1 MGNFPYDAVVFDLDG
16 TLFDAEEGIVSSVR
30 KAMEEMGLVIP
41 QGAELRQVVGPPLR
55 YSFHDL
61 LNVPAERLDEAAE
74 RYARIFRSEGMY
86 RYSVYPGIRTL
97 LRVLKE
103 NGLYVALASSKPQEL
118 CEHILQV
125 YCLRHYFDR
134 VIGETDNHAKLGKP
148 EMIRRALPEHYRRA
162 AMVGDRLYDM
172 EGAKAAGVDGIGA
185 VYGCGSEE
193 ELRKAGADRLVS
205 DADALRELL
214 CPGVPVP
221 RGFFLS
227 MEGPD
232 GCGKTTQANLL
243 EKSLRQM
250 GFELVRTREPG
261 GCPISEKIRQIILD
275 TENAEMCANCEA
287 LLYAASRAQHV
298 HQVIRPAVEA
308 GKVVLSDRFVDSSVA
323 YQGGGREMGVEMIRQ
338 INEPAVDG
346 MLPDATV
353 YLAIDHDTAMK
364 RRLSASRPDRLEL
377 ESSAF
382 HGRVQAAYE
391 ELIERDGRRFIVVS
405 GDQPAEEIARQ
416 VLRQVLRRL
425 EPGCEQE
432 GESTWKES

>member
-1 MGNFPYDAVVFDLDG
+1 MGHFPYDAVVFDLDG
-16 TLFDAEEGIVSSVR
+16 TLFDAEEGIVSSVV
-30 KAMEEMGLVIP
+30 KAMKEMGLEIP
-41 QGAELRQVVGPPLR
+41 QGAQLRQVVGPPLR

-61 LNVPAERLDEAAE
+61 LNVPSERLDEAAD
-74 RYARIFRSEGMY
+74 RYAHIFRSEGMY
-86 RYSVYPGIRTL
+86 RYSVYPGIRTM

-103 NGLYVALASSKPQEL
+103 NGIYVALASSKPRDL
-118 CEHILQV
+118 CEHILRH
-125 YCLRHYFDR
+125 YGLRHFFDR
-134 VIGETDNHAKLGKP
+134 VIGETDSHAKLGKP
-148 EMIRRALPEHYRRA
+148 EMIRRALPERYWRA

-172 EGAKAAGVDGIGA
+172 EGAKAAGVDGVGA
-185 VYGCGSEE
+185 VYGCGSVE
-193 ELRKAGADRLVS
+193 ELQNAGATLLVS
-205 DADALRELL
+205 DADELRELL
-214 CPGVPVP
+214 CPGAAVP

-243 EKSLRQM
+243 EQSLRQL
-250 GFELVRTREPG
+250 GFDLVRTREPG

-275 TENAEMCANCEA
+275 TENAEMCGACEA

-323 YQGGGREMGVEMIRQ
+323 YQGGGRAMGVDMIRQ

-391 ELIERDGRRFIVVS
+391 ELINRDRQRFIVVS
-405 GDQPAEEIARQ
+405 GDQPVEEIARQ
-416 VLRQVLRRL
+416 VLRQVLKRL
-425 EPGCEQE
+425 EPDCEQE
-432 GESTWKES
+432 A

>member
-1 MGNFPYDAVVFDLDG
+1 MGHFPYDAVVFDLDG
-16 TLFDAEEGIVSSVR
+16 TLFDAEEGIVSSVV
-30 KAMEEMGLVIP
+30 KAMKEMGLEIP
-41 QGAELRQVVGPPLR
+41 QGAQLRQVVGPPLR

-61 LNVPAERLDEAAE
+61 LNVPSERLDEAAD
-74 RYARIFRSEGMY
+74 RYAHIFRSEGMY
-86 RYSVYPGIRTL
+86 RYSVYPGIRTM

-103 NGLYVALASSKPQEL
+103 NGIYVALASSKPRDL
-118 CEHILQV
+118 CEHILRH
-125 YCLRHYFDR
+125 YGLRHFFDR
-134 VIGETDNHAKLGKP
+134 VIGETDSHAKLGKP
-148 EMIRRALPEHYRRA
+148 EMIRRALPEHYERA

-172 EGAKAAGVDGIGA
+172 EGAKAAGVDGVGA
-185 VYGCGSEE
+185 VYGCGSVE
-193 ELRKAGADRLVS
+193 ELQNAGATLLVS
-205 DADALRELL
+205 DADELRELL
-214 CPGVPVP
+214 CPGAAVP

-232 GCGKTTQANLL
+232 GCVKTTQANLL

-323 YQGGGREMGVEMIRQ
+323 YQGGGRAMGVDMIRQ

-353 YLAIDHDTAMK
+353 YLAIDHTTAMN
-364 RRLSASRPDRLEL
+364 RRLNASRPDRLEM
-377 ESSAF
+377 ESGAF

-391 ELIERDGRRFIVVS
+391 ELIDRDRQRFIVVS
-405 GDQPAEEIARQ
+405 GDQPVEEIARQ
-416 VLRQVLRRL
+416 VLRQVLKRL
-425 EPGCEQE
+425 EPDCEQE
-432 GESTWKES
+432 A

>member
-1 MGNFPYDAVVFDLDG
+1 MGHFPYDAVVFDLDG
-16 TLFDAEEGIVSSVR
+16 TLFDAEEGIVSSVV
-30 KAMEEMGLVIP
+30 KAMKEMGLEIP
-41 QGAELRQVVGPPLR
+41 QGAQLRQVVGPPLR

-61 LNVPAERLDEAAE
+61 LDVPSERLDEAAD
-74 RYARIFRSEGMY
+74 RYAHIFRSEGMY
-86 RYSVYPGIRTL
+86 RYSVYPGIRTM

-103 NGLYVALASSKPQEL
+103 NGIYVALASSKPRDL
-118 CEHILQV
+118 CEHILRH
-125 YCLRHYFDR
+125 YGLRHFFDR
-134 VIGETDNHAKLGKP
+134 VIGETDSHAKLGKP
-148 EMIRRALPEHYRRA
+148 EMIRRALPEHYERA

-172 EGAKAAGVDGIGA
+172 EGAKAAGVDGVGA
-185 VYGCGSEE
+185 VYGCGSVE
-193 ELRKAGADRLVS
+193 ELQNAGATLLVS
-205 DADALRELL
+205 DADELRELL
-214 CPGVPVP
+214 CPGAAVP

-243 EKSLRQM
+243 EQSLRQL
-250 GFELVRTREPG
+250 GFDLVRTREPG

-275 TENAEMCANCEA
+275 TENAEMCGTCEA

-323 YQGGGREMGVEMIRQ
+323 YQGGGRAMGVDMIRQ

-353 YLAIDHDTAMK
+353 YLAIDHTTAMN
-364 RRLSASRPDRLEL
+364 RRLSASRPDRLEM

-391 ELIERDGRRFIVVS
+391 ELINRDRQRFIVVS
-405 GDQPAEEIARQ
+405 GDQPVEEIARQ
-416 VLRQVLRRL
+416 VLRQVLKRL
-425 EPGCEQE
+425 EPDCEQE
-432 GESTWKES
+432 A

>member
-1 MGNFPYDAVVFDLDG
+1 MGHFPYDAVVFDLDG
-16 TLFDAEEGIVSSVR
+16 TLFDAEEGIVSSVV
-30 KAMEEMGLVIP
+30 KAMKEMGLEIP
-41 QGAELRQVVGPPLR
+41 QGAQLRQVVGPPLR

-61 LNVPAERLDEAAE
+61 LNVPSERLDEAAD
-74 RYARIFRSEGMY
+74 RYAHIFRSEGMY
-86 RYSVYPGIRTL
+86 RYSVYPGIRTM

-103 NGLYVALASSKPQEL
+103 NGIYVALASSKPRDL
-118 CEHILQV
+118 CEHILRH
-125 YCLRHYFDR
+125 YGLRHFFDR
-134 VIGETDNHAKLGKP
+134 VIGETDSHAKLGKP
-148 EMIRRALPEHYRRA
+148 EMIRRALPEHYERA

-172 EGAKAAGVDGIGA
+172 EGAKAAGVDGVGA
-185 VYGCGSEE
+185 VYGCGSVE
-193 ELRKAGADRLVS
+193 ELQNAGATLLVS
-205 DADALRELL
+205 DADELRELL
-214 CPGVPVP
+214 CPGAAVP

-243 EKSLRQM
+243 EQSLRQL
-250 GFELVRTREPG
+250 GFDLVRTREPG

-275 TENAEMCANCEA
+275 TENTEMCGTCEA

-323 YQGGGREMGVEMIRQ
+323 YQGGGRAMGVDMIRQ

-353 YLAIDHDTAMK
+353 YLAIDHTTAMN
-364 RRLSASRPDRLEL
+364 RRLSASRPDRLEM
-377 ESSAF
+377 ESGAF

-391 ELIERDGRRFIVVS
+391 ELINRDRQRFIVVS
-405 GDQPAEEIARQ
+405 GDQPVEEIARQ
-416 VLRQVLRRL
+416 VLRQVLKRL
-425 EPGCEQE
+425 EPDCEQE
-432 GESTWKES
+432 A

>member
-16 TLFDAEEGIVSSVR
+16 TLFDAEKGIVSSVR

-214 CPGVPVP
+214 CPGVPAP

-391 ELIERDGRRFIVVS
+391 ELIERDRRRFIVVS

>member
-1 MGNFPYDAVVFDLDG
+1 MGHFPYDAVVFDLDG

-30 KAMEEMGLVIP
+30 KAMEEMGLEIP
-41 QGAELRQVVGPPLR
+41 QGAQLRQVVGPPLR

-61 LNVPAERLDEAAE
+61 LNVPSERLDEAAD
-74 RYARIFRSEGMY
+74 RYAHIFRSEGMY
-86 RYSVYPGIRTL
+86 RYSVYPGIRTM

-103 NGLYVALASSKPQEL
+103 NGIYVALASSKPRDL
-118 CEHILQV
+118 CEHILRH
-125 YCLRHYFDR
+125 YGLRHFFDR
-134 VIGETDNHAKLGKP
+134 VIGETDSHAKLGKP
-148 EMIRRALPEHYRRA
+148 EMIRRALPEHYERA

-172 EGAKAAGVDGIGA
+172 EGAKAAGVDGVGA
-185 VYGCGSEE
+185 VYGCGSVE
-193 ELRKAGADRLVS
+193 ELQNAGATLLVS
-205 DADALRELL
+205 DADELRELL
-214 CPGVPVP
+214 CPGAAVP

-243 EKSLRQM
+243 EQSLRQL
-250 GFELVRTREPG
+250 GFDLVRTREPG

-275 TENAEMCANCEA
+275 TENAEMCGTCEA

-323 YQGGGREMGVEMIRQ
+323 YQGGGRAMGVDMIRQ

-353 YLAIDHDTAMK
+353 YLAIDHTTAMN
-364 RRLSASRPDRLEL
+364 RRLSASRPDRLEM
-377 ESSAF
+377 ESGAF

-391 ELIERDGRRFIVVS
+391 ELINRDRQRFIVVS
-405 GDQPAEEIARQ
+405 GDQPVEEIARQ
-416 VLRQVLRRL
+416 VLRQVLKRL

-432 GESTWKES
+432 A

>member
-1 MGNFPYDAVVFDLDG
+1 MGHFPYDAVVFDLDG
-16 TLFDAEEGIVSSVR
+16 TLFDAEEGIVSSVV
-30 KAMEEMGLVIP
+30 KAMKEMGLEIP
-41 QGAELRQVVGPPLR
+41 QGAQLRQVVGPPLR

-61 LNVPAERLDEAAE
+61 LNVPSERLDEAAD
-74 RYARIFRSEGMY
+74 RYAHIFRSEGMY
-86 RYSVYPGIRTL
+86 RYSVYPGIRTM

-103 NGLYVALASSKPQEL
+103 NGIYVALASSKPRDL
-118 CEHILQV
+118 CEHILRH
-125 YCLRHYFDR
+125 YGLRHFFDR
-134 VIGETDNHAKLGKP
+134 VIGETDSHAKLGKP
-148 EMIRRALPEHYRRA
+148 EMIRRALPEHYWRA

-172 EGAKAAGVDGIGA
+172 EGAKASGVDGVGA
-185 VYGCGSEE
+185 VYGCGSVE
-193 ELRKAGADRLVS
+193 ELQNAGATLLVS
-205 DADALRELL
+205 DADELRELL
-214 CPGVPVP
+214 CPGAAVP

-243 EKSLRQM
+243 EQSLRQL
-250 GFELVRTREPG
+250 GFDLVRTREPG

-275 TENAEMCANCEA
+275 TENAEMCGTCEA

-323 YQGGGREMGVEMIRQ
+323 YQGGGRAMGVDMIRQ

-353 YLAIDHDTAMK
+353 YLAIDHTTAMN
-364 RRLSASRPDRLEL
+364 RRLSASRPDRLEM
-377 ESSAF
+377 ESGAF

-391 ELIERDGRRFIVVS
+391 ELINRDRQRFIVVS
-405 GDQPAEEIARQ
+405 GDQPVEEIARQ
-416 VLRQVLRRL
+416 VLRQVLKRL
-425 EPGCEQE
+425 EPDCEQE
-432 GESTWKES
+432 A

>member
-30 KAMEEMGLVIP
+30 KAMEEMGLAIP

-214 CPGVPVP
+214 CPGVPAP

>member
-1 MGNFPYDAVVFDLDG
+1 MGHFPYDAVVFDLDG
-16 TLFDAEEGIVSSVR
+16 TLFDAEEGIVSSVV
-30 KAMEEMGLVIP
+30 KAMKEMGLEIP
-41 QGAELRQVVGPPLR
+41 QGAQLRQVVGPPLR

-61 LNVPAERLDEAAE
+61 LNVPSERLDEAAD
-74 RYARIFRSEGMY
+74 RYAHIFRSEGMY
-86 RYSVYPGIRTL
+86 RYSVYPGIRTM

-103 NGLYVALASSKPQEL
+103 NGIYVALASSKPRDL
-118 CEHILQV
+118 CEHILRH
-125 YCLRHYFDR
+125 YGLRHFFDR
-134 VIGETDNHAKLGKP
+134 VIGETDSHAKLGKP
-148 EMIRRALPEHYRRA
+148 EMIRRALPEHYWRA

-185 VYGCGSEE
+185 VYGCGSVE
-193 ELRKAGADRLVS
+193 ELQNAGATLLVS
-205 DADALRELL
+205 DADELRELL
-214 CPGVPVP
+214 CPGAAVP

-275 TENAEMCANCEA
+275 TENAEMCGTCEA

-323 YQGGGREMGVEMIRQ
+323 YQGGGRAMGVDMIRQ

-353 YLAIDHDTAMK
+353 YLAIDHTTAMN
-364 RRLSASRPDRLEL
+364 RRLSASRPDRLEM
-377 ESSAF
+377 ESSVF

-391 ELIERDGRRFIVVS
+391 ELINRDRQRFIVVS
-405 GDQPAEEIARQ
+405 GDQPVEEIARQ
-416 VLRQVLRRL
+416 VLRQVLKRL
-425 EPGCEQE
+425 EPDCEQE
-432 GESTWKES
+432 A

>member
-30 KAMEEMGLVIP
+30 KAMEEMGLAIP

-74 RYARIFRSEGMY
+74 RYARVFRSEGMY

-214 CPGVPVP
+214 CPGVPAP

-353 YLAIDHDTAMK
+353 YLEIDHDTAMK

-425 EPGCEQE
+425 EPGCEQ
-432 GESTWKES
+432 

>member
-1 MGNFPYDAVVFDLDG
+1 MGHFPYDAVVFDLDG
-16 TLFDAEEGIVSSVR
+16 TLFDAEEGIVSSVV
-30 KAMEEMGLVIP
+30 KAMKEMGLEIP
-41 QGAELRQVVGPPLR
+41 QGAQLRQVVGPPLR

-61 LNVPAERLDEAAE
+61 LNVPSERLDEAAD
-74 RYARIFRSEGMY
+74 RYAHIFRSEGMY
-86 RYSVYPGIRTL
+86 RYSVYPGIRTM

-103 NGLYVALASSKPQEL
+103 NGIYVALASSKPRDL
-118 CEHILQV
+118 CEHILRH
-125 YCLRHYFDR
+125 YGLRHYFDR
-134 VIGETDNHAKLGKP
+134 VIGETDSHAKLGKP
-148 EMIRRALPEHYRRA
+148 EMIRRALPERYWRA

-172 EGAKAAGVDGIGA
+172 EGAKAAGVDGVGA
-185 VYGCGSEE
+185 VYGCGSVE
-193 ELRKAGADRLVS
+193 ELQNAGATLLVS
-205 DADALRELL
+205 DADELRELL
-214 CPGVPVP
+214 CPGAAVP

-243 EKSLRQM
+243 EQSLRQL
-250 GFELVRTREPG
+250 GFDLVRTREPG

-275 TENAEMCANCEA
+275 TENAEMCGTCEA

-323 YQGGGREMGVEMIRQ
+323 YQGGGRAMGVDMIRQ

-353 YLAIDHDTAMK
+353 YLAIDHTTAMN
-364 RRLSASRPDRLEL
+364 RRLSASRPDRLEM
-377 ESSAF
+377 ESGAF

-391 ELIERDGRRFIVVS
+391 ELINRDRQRFIVVS
-405 GDQPAEEIARQ
+405 GDQPVEEIARQ
-416 VLRQVLRRL
+416 VLQQVLKRL
-425 EPGCEQE
+425 EPDCEQE
-432 GESTWKES
+432 A

>member
-1 MGNFPYDAVVFDLDG
+1 MGHFPYDAVVFDLDG
-16 TLFDAEEGIVSSVR
+16 TLFDAEEGIVSSVV
-30 KAMEEMGLVIP
+30 KAMKEMGLEIP
-41 QGAELRQVVGPPLR
+41 QRAQLRQVVGPPLR

-61 LNVPAERLDEAAE
+61 LNVPSERLDEAAD
-74 RYARIFRSEGMY
+74 RYAHIFRSEGMY
-86 RYSVYPGIRTL
+86 RYSVYPGIRTM

-103 NGLYVALASSKPQEL
+103 NGIYVALASSKPRDL
-118 CEHILQV
+118 CEHILRH
-125 YCLRHYFDR
+125 YGLRHFFDR
-134 VIGETDNHAKLGKP
+134 VIGETDSHAKLGKP
-148 EMIRRALPEHYRRA
+148 EMIRRALPEHYERA

-172 EGAKAAGVDGIGA
+172 EGAKAAGVDGVGA
-185 VYGCGSEE
+185 VYGCGNVE
-193 ELRKAGADRLVS
+193 ELQNAGATLLVS
-205 DADALRELL
+205 DADELRELL
-214 CPGVPVP
+214 CPGAAVP

-243 EKSLRQM
+243 EQSLRQL
-250 GFELVRTREPG
+250 GFDLVRTREPG

-275 TENAEMCANCEA
+275 TENAEMCGTCEA

-323 YQGGGREMGVEMIRQ
+323 YQGGGRAMGVDMIRQ

-353 YLAIDHDTAMK
+353 YLAIDHTTAMN
-364 RRLSASRPDRLEL
+364 RRLSASRPDRLEM
-377 ESSAF
+377 ESSVF

-391 ELIERDGRRFIVVS
+391 ELINRDRQRFIVVS
-405 GDQPAEEIARQ
+405 GDQPVEEIARQ
-416 VLRQVLRRL
+416 VLRQVLKRL
-425 EPGCEQE
+425 EPDCEQE
-432 GESTWKES
+432 A

>member
-1 MGNFPYDAVVFDLDG
+1 MGHFPYDAVVFDLDG
-16 TLFDAEEGIVSSVR
+16 TLFDAEEGIVSSVV
-30 KAMEEMGLVIP
+30 KAMKEMGLEIP
-41 QGAELRQVVGPPLR
+41 QGAQLRQVVGPPLR

-61 LNVPAERLDEAAE
+61 LNVPSERLDEAAD
-74 RYARIFRSEGMY
+74 RYAHIFRSEGMY
-86 RYSVYPGIRTL
+86 RYSVYPGIRTM

-103 NGLYVALASSKPQEL
+103 NGIYVALASSKPRDL
-118 CEHILQV
+118 CEHILRH
-125 YCLRHYFDR
+125 YGLRHFFDR
-134 VIGETDNHAKLGKP
+134 VIGETDSHAKLGKP
-148 EMIRRALPEHYRRA
+148 EMIRRALPEHYERA

-172 EGAKAAGVDGIGA
+172 EGAKAAGVDGVGA
-185 VYGCGSEE
+185 VYGCGSVE
-193 ELRKAGADRLVS
+193 ELQNAGATLLVS
-205 DADALRELL
+205 DADELRELL
-214 CPGVPVP
+214 CPGAAVP

-243 EKSLRQM
+243 EQSLRQL
-250 GFELVRTREPG
+250 GFDLVRTREPG

-275 TENAEMCANCEA
+275 TENAEMCGACEA

-323 YQGGGREMGVEMIRQ
+323 YQGGGRAMGVDMIRQ

-353 YLAIDHDTAMK
+353 YLAIDHTTAMN
-364 RRLSASRPDRLEL
+364 RRLSASRPDRLEM
-377 ESSAF
+377 ESGAF

-391 ELIERDGRRFIVVS
+391 ELINRDRQRFIVVS
-405 GDQPAEEIARQ
+405 GDQPVEEIARQ
-416 VLRQVLRRL
+416 VLRQVLKRL
-425 EPGCEQE
+425 EPDCEQE
-432 GESTWKES
+432 A

>member
-1 MGNFPYDAVVFDLDG
+1 MGHFPYDAVVFDLDG
-16 TLFDAEEGIVSSVR
+16 TLFDAEEGIVSSVV
-30 KAMEEMGLVIP
+30 KAMKEMGLEIP
-41 QGAELRQVVGPPLR
+41 QGAQLRQVVGPPLR

-61 LNVPAERLDEAAE
+61 LNVPSERLDEAAD
-74 RYARIFRSEGMY
+74 RYAHIFRSEGMY
-86 RYSVYPGIRTL
+86 RYSVYPGIRTM

-103 NGLYVALASSKPQEL
+103 NGIYVALASSKPRDL
-118 CEHILQV
+118 CEHILRH
-125 YCLRHYFDR
+125 YGLRHFFDR
-134 VIGETDNHAKLGKP
+134 VIGETDSHAKLGKP
-148 EMIRRALPEHYRRA
+148 EMIRRALPEHYWRA

-172 EGAKAAGVDGIGA
+172 EGATAAGVDGVGA
-185 VYGCGSEE
+185 VYGCGSVE
-193 ELRKAGADRLVS
+193 ELQNAGATLLVS
-205 DADALRELL
+205 DADELRELL
-214 CPGVPVP
+214 CPGAAVP

-243 EKSLRQM
+243 EQSLRQL
-250 GFELVRTREPG
+250 GFDLVRTREPG

-275 TENAEMCANCEA
+275 TENAEMCGTCEA

-323 YQGGGREMGVEMIRQ
+323 YQGGGRAMGVDMIRQ

-353 YLAIDHDTAMK
+353 YLAIDHTTAMN
-364 RRLSASRPDRLEL
+364 RRLSASRPDRLEM
-377 ESSAF
+377 ESGAF

-391 ELIERDGRRFIVVS
+391 ELINRDRQRFIVVS
-405 GDQPAEEIARQ
+405 GDQTVEEIARQ
-416 VLRQVLRRL
+416 VLRQVLKRL
-425 EPGCEQE
+425 EPDCEQE
-432 GESTWKES
+432 A

>member
-1 MGNFPYDAVVFDLDG
+1 MGHFPYDAVVFDLDG

-30 KAMEEMGLVIP
+30 KAMEEMGLAIP

-86 RYSVYPGIRTL
+86 RYSVYPGIRTM

-103 NGLYVALASSKPQEL
+103 NGIYVALASSKPRDL
-118 CEHILQV
+118 CEHILRH
-125 YCLRHYFDR
+125 YGLRHFFDR
-134 VIGETDNHAKLGKP
+134 VIGETDSHAKLGKP
-148 EMIRRALPEHYRRA
+148 EMIRRALPEHYWRA

-172 EGAKAAGVDGIGA
+172 EGAKAAGVDGVGA
-185 VYGCGSEE
+185 VYGCGSVE
-193 ELRKAGADRLVS
+193 ELQNAGATLLVS
-205 DADALRELL
+205 DADELRELL
-214 CPGVPVP
+214 CPGAAVP

-243 EKSLRQM
+243 EQSLRQL
-250 GFELVRTREPG
+250 GFDLVRTREPG

-275 TENAEMCANCEA
+275 TENAEMCGTCEA

-323 YQGGGREMGVEMIRQ
+323 YQGGGRAMGVDMIRQ

-364 RRLSASRPDRLEL
+364 RRLSASRPDRLEM
-377 ESSAF
+377 ESGAF

-391 ELIERDGRRFIVVS
+391 ELINRDRQRFIVVS
-405 GDQPAEEIARQ
+405 GDQPVEEIARQ
-416 VLRQVLRRL
+416 VLRQVLKRL
-425 EPGCEQE
+425 EPDCEQE
-432 GESTWKES
+432 A

>member
-30 KAMEEMGLVIP
+30 KAMEEMGLAIP

-103 NGLYVALASSKPQEL
+103 NGIYVALASSKPWDL

-125 YCLRHYFDR
+125 YGLRHYFDR
-134 VIGETDNHAKLGKP
+134 VIGETDSHAKLGKP
-148 EMIRRALPEHYRRA
+148 EMIRRALPEHYGRA

-172 EGAKAAGVDGIGA
+172 EGARGAGVDGIGV
-185 VYGCGSEE
+185 VYGCGSVE
-193 ELRKAGADRLVS
+193 ELQNAGAALLVN
-205 DADALRELL
+205 DADELRELL
-214 CPGVPVP
+214 CPGISVP

-243 EKSLRQM
+243 EKSLRQL
-250 GFELVRTREPG
+250 GFDLVRTREPG

-275 TENAEMCANCEA
+275 TENAEMCGTCEA

-323 YQGGGREMGVEMIRQ
+323 YQGGGRSMGVEMIRQ

-353 YLAIDHDTAMK
+353 YLAIDHTTAMN
-364 RRLSASRPDRLEL
+364 RRLNASRPDRLEL
-377 ESSAF
+377 ESGAF
-382 HGRVQAAYE
+382 HGRVQTAYE
-391 ELIERDGRRFIVVS
+391 KLIDQDRQRFIVVS
-405 GDQPAEEIARQ
+405 GDQPVEKIARQ
-416 VLRQVLRRL
+416 VLRQVLKRL
-425 EPGCEQE
+425 EPGFEQE
-432 GESTWKES
+432 A

>member
-1 MGNFPYDAVVFDLDG
+1 MGHFPYDAVVFDLDG
-16 TLFDAEEGIVSSVR
+16 TLFDAEEGIISSVV
-30 KAMEEMGLVIP
+30 KAMKEMGLEIP
-41 QGAELRQVVGPPLR
+41 QGAQLRQVVGPPLR

-61 LNVPAERLDEAAE
+61 LNVPSERLDEAAD
-74 RYARIFRSEGMY
+74 RYAHIFRSEGMY
-86 RYSVYPGIRTL
+86 RYSVYPGIRTM

-103 NGLYVALASSKPQEL
+103 NGIYVALASSKPRDL
-118 CEHILQV
+118 CEHILRH
-125 YCLRHYFDR
+125 YGLRHFFDR
-134 VIGETDNHAKLGKP
+134 VIGETDSHAKLGKP
-148 EMIRRALPEHYRRA
+148 EMIRRALPEHYERA

-172 EGAKAAGVDGIGA
+172 EGAKAAGVDGVGA
-185 VYGCGSEE
+185 VYGCGSVE
-193 ELRKAGADRLVS
+193 ELQNAGATLLVS
-205 DADALRELL
+205 DADELRELL
-214 CPGVPVP
+214 CPGAAVP

-243 EKSLRQM
+243 EQSLRQL
-250 GFELVRTREPG
+250 GFDLVRTREPG

-275 TENAEMCANCEA
+275 TENAEMCGTCEA

-323 YQGGGREMGVEMIRQ
+323 YQGGGRAMGVDMIRQ

-353 YLAIDHDTAMK
+353 YLAIDHTTAMN
-364 RRLSASRPDRLEL
+364 RRLSASRPDRLEM
-377 ESSAF
+377 ESGAF

-391 ELIERDGRRFIVVS
+391 ELINRDRQRFIVVS
-405 GDQPAEEIARQ
+405 GDQPVEEIARQ
-416 VLRQVLRRL
+416 VLRQVLKRL
-425 EPGCEQE
+425 EPDCEQE
-432 GESTWKES
+432 A

>member
-1 MGNFPYDAVVFDLDG
+1 MGHFPYDAVVFDLDG
-16 TLFDAEEGIVSSVR
+16 TLFDAEEGIVSSVV
-30 KAMEEMGLVIP
+30 KAMKEMGLEIP
-41 QGAELRQVVGPPLR
+41 QGAQLRQVVGPPLR

-61 LNVPAERLDEAAE
+61 LNVSSERLDEAAD
-74 RYARIFRSEGMY
+74 RYAHIFRSEGMY

-214 CPGVPVP
+214 CPGVPAP

-432 GESTWKES
+432 GD

>member
-1 MGNFPYDAVVFDLDG
+1 MGHFPYDAVVFDLDG
-16 TLFDAEEGIVSSVR
+16 TLFDAEEGIVSSVV
-30 KAMEEMGLVIP
+30 KAMKEMGLEIP
-41 QGAELRQVVGPPLR
+41 QGAQLRQVVGPPLR

-61 LNVPAERLDEAAE
+61 LNVPSERLDEAAD
-74 RYARIFRSEGMY
+74 RYAHIFRSEGMY
-86 RYSVYPGIRTL
+86 RYSVYPGIRTM

-103 NGLYVALASSKPQEL
+103 NGLYVALASSKPRDL
-118 CEHILQV
+118 CEHILRH
-125 YCLRHYFDR
+125 YGLRHFFDR
-134 VIGETDNHAKLGKP
+134 VIGETDSHAKLGKP
-148 EMIRRALPEHYRRA
+148 EMIRRALPEHYERA

-172 EGAKAAGVDGIGA
+172 EGAKAAGVDGVGA
-185 VYGCGSEE
+185 VYGCGSVE
-193 ELRKAGADRLVS
+193 ELQNAGATLLVS
-205 DADALRELL
+205 DADELRELL
-214 CPGVPVP
+214 CPGAAVP

-243 EKSLRQM
+243 EQSLRQL
-250 GFELVRTREPG
+250 GFDLVRTREPG

-275 TENAEMCANCEA
+275 TENAEMCGTCEA

-323 YQGGGREMGVEMIRQ
+323 YQGGGRAMGVDMIRQ

-353 YLAIDHDTAMK
+353 YLAIDHTTAMN
-364 RRLSASRPDRLEL
+364 RRLSASRPDRLEM
-377 ESSAF
+377 ESGAF

-391 ELIERDGRRFIVVS
+391 ELINRDRQRFIVVS
-405 GDQPAEEIARQ
+405 GDQPVEEIARQ
-416 VLRQVLRRL
+416 VLRQVLKRL
-425 EPGCEQE
+425 EPDCEQE
-432 GESTWKES
+432 A

>member
-16 TLFDAEEGIVSSVR
+16 TLFDAEKGIVSSVR
-30 KAMEEMGLVIP
+30 KAMEEMGLAIP

-214 CPGVPVP
+214 CPGVPAP

-391 ELIERDGRRFIVVS
+391 ELIERDRRRFIVVS

>member
-1 MGNFPYDAVVFDLDG
+1 MGHFPYDAVVFDLDG
-16 TLFDAEEGIVSSVR
+16 TLFDAEEGIVSSVV
-30 KAMEEMGLVIP
+30 KAMKEMGLEIP
-41 QGAELRQVVGPPLR
+41 QGAQLRQVVGPPLR

-61 LNVPAERLDEAAE
+61 LNVPSERLDEAAD
-74 RYARIFRSEGMY
+74 RYAHIFRSEGMY
-86 RYSVYPGIRTL
+86 RYSVYPGIRTM

-103 NGLYVALASSKPQEL
+103 NGIYVALASSKPRDL
-118 CEHILQV
+118 CEHILRH
-125 YCLRHYFDR
+125 YGLRHFFDR
-134 VIGETDNHAKLGKP
+134 VIGETDSHAKLGKP
-148 EMIRRALPEHYRRA
+148 EMIRRALPEHYWRA

-172 EGAKAAGVDGIGA
+172 EGAKAAGVDGVGA
-185 VYGCGSEE
+185 VYGCGSVE
-193 ELRKAGADRLVS
+193 ELQNAGATLLVS
-205 DADALRELL
+205 DADELRELL
-214 CPGVPVP
+214 CPGTAVP

-243 EKSLRQM
+243 EQSLRQL
-250 GFELVRTREPG
+250 GFDLVRTREPG

-275 TENAEMCANCEA
+275 TENAEMCGTCEA

-323 YQGGGREMGVEMIRQ
+323 YQGGGRAMGVDMIRQ

-353 YLAIDHDTAMK
+353 YLAIDHTTAMN
-364 RRLSASRPDRLEL
+364 RRLSASRPDRLEM
-377 ESSAF
+377 ESGAF

-391 ELIERDGRRFIVVS
+391 ELINRDRQRFIVVS
-405 GDQPAEEIARQ
+405 GDQPVEEIARQ
-416 VLRQVLRRL
+416 VLRQVLKRL
-425 EPGCEQE
+425 EPDCEQE
-432 GESTWKES
+432 A

>member
-1 MGNFPYDAVVFDLDG
+1 MGHFPYDAVVFDLDG
-16 TLFDAEEGIVSSVR
+16 TLFDAEEGIVSSVV
-30 KAMEEMGLVIP
+30 KAMKEMGLEIP
-41 QGAELRQVVGPPLR
+41 QGAQLRQVVGPPLR

-61 LNVPAERLDEAAE
+61 LNVPSERLDEAAD
-74 RYARIFRSEGMY
+74 RYAHIFRSEGMY
-86 RYSVYPGIRTL
+86 RYSVYPGIRTM

-103 NGLYVALASSKPQEL
+103 NGIYVALASSKPRDL
-118 CEHILQV
+118 CEHILRH
-125 YCLRHYFDR
+125 YGLRHFFDR
-134 VIGETDNHAKLGKP
+134 VIGETDSHAKLGKP
-148 EMIRRALPEHYRRA
+148 EMIRRALPEHYWRA

-172 EGAKAAGVDGIGA
+172 EGAKAAGVDGVGA
-185 VYGCGSEE
+185 VYGCGSVE
-193 ELRKAGADRLVS
+193 ELQNAGATLLVS
-205 DADALRELL
+205 DADELRELL
-214 CPGVPVP
+214 CPGAAVP

-243 EKSLRQM
+243 EQSLRQL
-250 GFELVRTREPG
+250 GFDLVRTREPG

-275 TENAEMCANCEA
+275 TENAEMCGTCEA

-323 YQGGGREMGVEMIRQ
+323 YQGGGRAMGVDMIRQ

-353 YLAIDHDTAMK
+353 YLAIDHTTAMT
-364 RRLSASRPDRLEL
+364 RRLSASRPDRLEM
-377 ESSAF
+377 ESSVF

-391 ELIERDGRRFIVVS
+391 ELINRDRQRFIVVS
-405 GDQPAEEIARQ
+405 GDQPVEEIARQ
-416 VLRQVLRRL
+416 VLRQVLKRL
-425 EPGCEQE
+425 EPDCEQE
-432 GESTWKES
+432 A

>member
-1 MGNFPYDAVVFDLDG
+1 MGHFPYDAVVFDLDG
-16 TLFDAEEGIVSSVR
+16 TLFDAEEGIVSSVV
-30 KAMEEMGLVIP
+30 KAMKEMGLEIP
-41 QGAELRQVVGPPLR
+41 QGAQLRQVVGPPLR

-61 LNVPAERLDEAAE
+61 LNVPSERLDEAAD
-74 RYARIFRSEGMY
+74 RYAHIFRSEGMY
-86 RYSVYPGIRTL
+86 RYSVYPGIRTM

-103 NGLYVALASSKPQEL
+103 NGIYVALASSKPRDL
-118 CEHILQV
+118 CEHILRH
-125 YCLRHYFDR
+125 YGLRHFFDR
-134 VIGETDNHAKLGKP
+134 VIGETDSHAKLGKP
-148 EMIRRALPEHYRRA
+148 EMIRRALPEHYERA

-172 EGAKAAGVDGIGA
+172 EGAKAAGVDGVGA
-185 VYGCGSEE
+185 VYGCGSVE
-193 ELRKAGADRLVS
+193 ELQNAGATLLVS
-205 DADALRELL
+205 DADELRELL
-214 CPGVPVP
+214 CPGAAVP

-243 EKSLRQM
+243 EQSLRQL
-250 GFELVRTREPG
+250 GFDLVRTREPG

-275 TENAEMCANCEA
+275 TENAEMCGTCEA

-323 YQGGGREMGVEMIRQ
+323 YQGGGRAMGVDMIRQ

-353 YLAIDHDTAMK
+353 YLAIDHTTAMN
-364 RRLSASRPDRLEL
+364 RRLSASRPDRLEM
-377 ESSAF
+377 ESSVF

-391 ELIERDGRRFIVVS
+391 ELINRDRQRFIVVS
-405 GDQPAEEIARQ
+405 GDQPVEEIARQ
-416 VLRQVLRRL
+416 VLRQVLKRL
-425 EPGCEQE
+425 EPDCEQE
-432 GESTWKES
+432 A

>member
-1 MGNFPYDAVVFDLDG
+1 MGHFPYDAVVFDLDG
-16 TLFDAEEGIVSSVR
+16 TLFDAEEGIVSSVV
-30 KAMEEMGLVIP
+30 KAMKEMGLEIP
-41 QGAELRQVVGPPLR
+41 QGAQLRQVVGPPLR

-61 LNVPAERLDEAAE
+61 LNVPSERLDEAAD
-74 RYARIFRSEGMY
+74 RYAHIFRSEGMY
-86 RYSVYPGIRTL
+86 RYSVYPGIRTM

-103 NGLYVALASSKPQEL
+103 NGIYVALASSKPRDL
-118 CEHILQV
+118 CEHILRH
-125 YCLRHYFDR
+125 YGLRHYFDR
-134 VIGETDNHAKLGKP
+134 VIGETDSHAKLGKP
-148 EMIRRALPEHYRRA
+148 EMIRRALPEHYWRA

-185 VYGCGSEE
+185 VYGCGSVE
-193 ELRKAGADRLVS
+193 ELQNAGATLLVS
-205 DADALRELL
+205 DADELRELL
-214 CPGVPVP
+214 CPGAAVP

-227 MEGPD
+227 MEGLD

-243 EKSLRQM
+243 EQSLRQL
-250 GFELVRTREPG
+250 GFDLVRTREPG

-275 TENAEMCANCEA
+275 TENAEMCGTCEA

-353 YLAIDHDTAMK
+353 YLAIDHTTAMN
-364 RRLSASRPDRLEL
+364 RRLNASRPDRLEL

-391 ELIERDGRRFIVVS
+391 ELIERDRRRFIVVS
-405 GDQPAEEIARQ
+405 GDQPVEEIARQ
-416 VLRQVLRRL
+416 VLRQVLKRL
-425 EPGCEQE
+425 EPDCEQE
-432 GESTWKES
+432 A

>member
-1 MGNFPYDAVVFDLDG
+1 MGHFPYDAVVFDLDG
-16 TLFDAEEGIVSSVR
+16 TLFDAEEGIVSSVV
-30 KAMEEMGLVIP
+30 KAMKEMGLEIP
-41 QGAELRQVVGPPLR
+41 QGAQLRQVVGPPLR

-61 LNVPAERLDEAAE
+61 LNVPSERLDEAAD
-74 RYARIFRSEGMY
+74 RYAHIFRSEGMY
-86 RYSVYPGIRTL
+86 RYSVYPGIRTM

-103 NGLYVALASSKPQEL
+103 NGIYVALASSKPRDL
-118 CEHILQV
+118 CEHILRH
-125 YCLRHYFDR
+125 YGLRHFFDR
-134 VIGETDNHAKLGKP
+134 VIGETDSHAKLGKP
-148 EMIRRALPEHYRRA
+148 EMIRRALPERYRRA

-172 EGAKAAGVDGIGA
+172 EGAKAAGVDGVGA
-185 VYGCGSEE
+185 VYGCGSVE
-193 ELRKAGADRLVS
+193 ELQNAGATLLVN
-205 DADALRELL
+205 DADELRELL
-214 CPGVPVP
+214 CPGAAVP

-243 EKSLRQM
+243 EQSLRQL
-250 GFELVRTREPG
+250 GFDLVRTREPG

-275 TENAEMCANCEA
+275 TENAEMCGACEA

-323 YQGGGREMGVEMIRQ
+323 YQGGGRAMGVDMIRQ

-353 YLAIDHDTAMK
+353 YLAIDHTTAMN
-364 RRLSASRPDRLEL
+364 RRLSASRPDRLEM
-377 ESSAF
+377 ESGAF

-391 ELIERDGRRFIVVS
+391 ELINRDRQRFIVVS
-405 GDQPAEEIARQ
+405 GDQPVEEIARQ
-416 VLRQVLRRL
+416 VLRQVLKRL
-425 EPGCEQE
+425 EPDCEQE
-432 GESTWKES
+432 A

>member
-1 MGNFPYDAVVFDLDG
+1 MGHFPYDAVVFDLDG
-16 TLFDAEEGIVSSVR
+16 TLFDAEEGIVSSVV
-30 KAMEEMGLVIP
+30 KAMKEMGLEIP
-41 QGAELRQVVGPPLR
+41 QGAQLRQVVGPPLR

-61 LNVPAERLDEAAE
+61 LNVPSERLDEAAD
-74 RYARIFRSEGMY
+74 RYAHIFRSEGMY
-86 RYSVYPGIRTL
+86 RYSVYPGIRTM

-103 NGLYVALASSKPQEL
+103 NGIYVALASSKPRDL
-118 CEHILQV
+118 CEHILRH
-125 YCLRHYFDR
+125 YGLRHYFDR
-134 VIGETDNHAKLGKP
+134 VIGETDSHAKLGKP
-148 EMIRRALPEHYRRA
+148 EMIRRALPEHYWRA

-185 VYGCGSEE
+185 VYGCGSVE
-193 ELRKAGADRLVS
+193 ELQHAGATLLVS
-205 DADALRELL
+205 DADELRELL
-214 CPGVPVP
+214 CPGAAVP

-243 EKSLRQM
+243 EQSLRQL
-250 GFELVRTREPG
+250 GFDLVRTREPG

-275 TENAEMCANCEA
+275 TENAEMCGTCEA

-323 YQGGGREMGVEMIRQ
+323 YQGGGRAMGVDMIRQ

-353 YLAIDHDTAMK
+353 YLAIDHTTAMN
-364 RRLSASRPDRLEL
+364 RRLSASRPDRLEM

-391 ELIERDGRRFIVVS
+391 ELINRDRQRFIVVS
-405 GDQPAEEIARQ
+405 GDQPVEEIARQ
-416 VLRQVLRRL
+416 VLRQVLKRL
-425 EPGCEQE
+425 EPDCEQE
-432 GESTWKES
+432 A

>member
-1 MGNFPYDAVVFDLDG
+1 MGHFPYDAVVFDLDG
-16 TLFDAEEGIVSSVR
+16 TLFDAEEGIVSSVV
-30 KAMEEMGLVIP
+30 KAMKEMGLEIP
-41 QGAELRQVVGPPLR
+41 QGAQLRQVVGPPLR

-61 LNVPAERLDEAAE
+61 LNVPSERLDEAAD
-74 RYARIFRSEGMY
+74 RYAHIFRSEGMY
-86 RYSVYPGIRTL
+86 RYSVYPGIRTM

-103 NGLYVALASSKPQEL
+103 NGIYVALASSKPRDL
-118 CEHILQV
+118 CEHILRH
-125 YCLRHYFDR
+125 YGLRHFFDR
-134 VIGETDNHAKLGKP
+134 VIGETDSHAKLGKP
-148 EMIRRALPEHYRRA
+148 EMIRRALPEHYERA

-172 EGAKAAGVDGIGA
+172 EGAKAAGVDGVGA
-185 VYGCGSEE
+185 VYGCGSVE
-193 ELRKAGADRLVS
+193 ELQNAGATLLVS
-205 DADALRELL
+205 DADELRELL
-214 CPGVPVP
+214 CPGVPAP

-243 EKSLRQM
+243 EQSLRQL
-250 GFELVRTREPG
+250 GFDLVRTREPG

-275 TENAEMCANCEA
+275 TENAEMCGTCEA

-323 YQGGGREMGVEMIRQ
+323 YQGGGRAMGVDMIRQ

-353 YLAIDHDTAMK
+353 YLAIDHTTAMN
-364 RRLSASRPDRLEL
+364 RRLSASRPDRLEM
-377 ESSAF
+377 ESGAF

-391 ELIERDGRRFIVVS
+391 ELINRDRQRFIVVS
-405 GDQPAEEIARQ
+405 GDQPVEEIARQ
-416 VLRQVLRRL
+416 VLRQVLKRL
-425 EPGCEQE
+425 EPDCEQE
-432 GESTWKES
+432 A

>member
-1 MGNFPYDAVVFDLDG
+1 MGHFPYDAVVFDLDG
-16 TLFDAEEGIVSSVR
+16 TLFDAEEGIVSSVV
-30 KAMEEMGLVIP
+30 KAMKEMGLEIP
-41 QGAELRQVVGPPLR
+41 QGAQLRQVVGPPLR

-61 LNVPAERLDEAAE
+61 LNVPSERLDEAAD
-74 RYARIFRSEGMY
+74 RYAHIFRSEGMY
-86 RYSVYPGIRTL
+86 RYSVYPGIRTM

-103 NGLYVALASSKPQEL
+103 NGIYVALASSKPQEL
-118 CEHILQV
+118 CERI
-125 YCLRHYFDR
+125 LRHYGLRHFFDR
-134 VIGETDNHAKLGKP
+134 VIGETDSHAKLGKP

-172 EGAKAAGVDGIGA
+172 EGAKAAGVDGVGA
-185 VYGCGSEE
+185 VYGCGSVE
-193 ELRKAGADRLVS
+193 ELQNAGATLLVS
-205 DADALRELL
+205 DADELRELL
-214 CPGVPVP
+214 CPGAAVP

-243 EKSLRQM
+243 EQSLRQL
-250 GFELVRTREPG
+250 GFDLVRTREPG

-275 TENAEMCANCEA
+275 TENAEMCGTCEA

-323 YQGGGREMGVEMIRQ
+323 YQGGGRAMGVDMIRQ

-391 ELIERDGRRFIVVS
+391 ELIERDRRRFIVVS
-405 GDQPAEEIARQ
+405 GDQPVEEIARQ
-416 VLRQVLRRL
+416 VLRQVLKRL
-425 EPGCEQE
+425 EPDCEQE
-432 GESTWKES
+432 A

>member
-1 MGNFPYDAVVFDLDG
+1 MGHFPYDAGVFDLDG
-16 TLFDAEEGIVSSVR
+16 TLFDAEEGIVSSVV
-30 KAMEEMGLVIP
+30 KAMKEMGLEIP
-41 QGAELRQVVGPPLR
+41 QGAQLRQVVGPPLR

-61 LNVPAERLDEAAE
+61 LNVPSERLDEAAD
-74 RYARIFRSEGMY
+74 RYAHIFRSEGMY
-86 RYSVYPGIRTL
+86 RYSVYPGIRTM

-103 NGLYVALASSKPQEL
+103 NGIYVALASSKPRDL
-118 CEHILQV
+118 CEHILRH
-125 YCLRHYFDR
+125 YGLRHFFDR
-134 VIGETDNHAKLGKP
+134 VIGETDSHAKLGKP
-148 EMIRRALPEHYRRA
+148 EMIRRALPEHYWRA

-172 EGAKAAGVDGIGA
+172 EGAKAAGVDGVGA
-185 VYGCGSEE
+185 VYGCGSVE
-193 ELRKAGADRLVS
+193 ELQNAGATLLVS
-205 DADALRELL
+205 DADELRELL
-214 CPGVPVP
+214 CPGAAVP

-243 EKSLRQM
+243 EQSLRQL
-250 GFELVRTREPG
+250 GFDLVRTREPG

-275 TENAEMCANCEA
+275 TENAEMCGTCEA

-323 YQGGGREMGVEMIRQ
+323 YQGGGRAMGVDMIRQ

-353 YLAIDHDTAMK
+353 YLAIDHTTAMN
-364 RRLSASRPDRLEL
+364 RRLSASRPDRLEM
-377 ESSAF
+377 ESGAF

-391 ELIERDGRRFIVVS
+391 ELINRDRQRFIVVS
-405 GDQPAEEIARQ
+405 GDQPVEEIARQ
-416 VLRQVLRRL
+416 VLRQVLKRL
-425 EPGCEQE
+425 EPDCEQE
-432 GESTWKES
+432 A

>member
-1 MGNFPYDAVVFDLDG
+1 MGHFPYDAVVFDLDG
-16 TLFDAEEGIVSSVR
+16 TLFDAEEGIVSSVV
-30 KAMEEMGLVIP
+30 KAMKEMGLEIP
-41 QGAELRQVVGPPLR
+41 QGAQLRQVVGPPLR

-61 LNVPAERLDEAAE
+61 LNVPSERLDEAAD
-74 RYARIFRSEGMY
+74 RYAHIFRSEGMY
-86 RYSVYPGIRTL
+86 RYSVYPGIRTM

-103 NGLYVALASSKPQEL
+103 NGIYVALASSKPRDL
-118 CEHILQV
+118 CEHILRH
-125 YCLRHYFDR
+125 YGLRHFFDR
-134 VIGETDNHAKLGKP
+134 VIGETDSHAKLGKP
-148 EMIRRALPEHYRRA
+148 EMIRRALPEHYERA

-172 EGAKAAGVDGIGA
+172 EGAKAAGVDGVGA
-185 VYGCGSEE
+185 VYGCGSVE
-193 ELRKAGADRLVS
+193 ELQNAGATLLVS
-205 DADALRELL
+205 DADELRELL
-214 CPGVPVP
+214 CPGAAVP

-243 EKSLRQM
+243 EQSLRQL
-250 GFELVRTREPG
+250 GFDLVRTREPG

-275 TENAEMCANCEA
+275 TENAEMCGNCEA

-323 YQGGGREMGVEMIRQ
+323 YQGGGRAMGVDMIRQ

-353 YLAIDHDTAMK
+353 YLAIDHTTAMN
-364 RRLSASRPDRLEL
+364 RRLSASRPDRLEM
-377 ESSAF
+377 ESGAF

-391 ELIERDGRRFIVVS
+391 ELINRDRQRFIVVS
-405 GDQPAEEIARQ
+405 GDQPVEEIARQ
-416 VLRQVLRRL
+416 VLRQVLKRL
-425 EPGCEQE
+425 EPDCEQE
-432 GESTWKES
+432 A

>member
-1 MGNFPYDAVVFDLDG
+1 MGHFPYDAVVFDLDG
-16 TLFDAEEGIVSSVR
+16 TLFDAEEGIVSSVV
-30 KAMEEMGLVIP
+30 KAMKEMGLEIP
-41 QGAELRQVVGPPLR
+41 QGAQLRQVVGPPLR

-61 LNVPAERLDEAAE
+61 LNVPAERLDEAAD
-74 RYARIFRSEGMY
+74 RYAHIFRSEGMY
-86 RYSVYPGIRTL
+86 RYSVYPGIRTM

-103 NGLYVALASSKPQEL
+103 NGIYVALASSKPRDL
-118 CEHILQV
+118 CEHILRH
-125 YCLRHYFDR
+125 YGLRHYFDR
-134 VIGETDNHAKLGKP
+134 VIGETDSHAKLGKP
-148 EMIRRALPEHYRRA
+148 EMIRRALPEHYERA

-172 EGAKAAGVDGIGA
+172 EGAKAAGVDGVGA
-185 VYGCGSEE
+185 VYGCGSVE
-193 ELRKAGADRLVS
+193 ELQNAGATLLVS
-205 DADALRELL
+205 DADELRELL
-214 CPGVPVP
+214 CPGAAVP

-243 EKSLRQM
+243 EQSLRQL
-250 GFELVRTREPG
+250 GFDLVRTREPG

-275 TENAEMCANCEA
+275 TENAEMCGTCEA

-323 YQGGGREMGVEMIRQ
+323 YQGGGRAMGVDMIRQ

-353 YLAIDHDTAMK
+353 YLAIDHTTAMN
-364 RRLSASRPDRLEL
+364 RRLNASRPDRLEM
-377 ESSAF
+377 ESGAF

-391 ELIERDGRRFIVVS
+391 ELIDRDRQRFIVVS
-405 GDQPAEEIARQ
+405 GDQPVEEIARQ
-416 VLRQVLRRL
+416 VLRQVLKRL
-425 EPGCEQE
+425 EPDCEQE
-432 GESTWKES
+432 A

>member
-1 MGNFPYDAVVFDLDG
+1 MGHFPYDAVVFDLDG
-16 TLFDAEEGIVSSVR
+16 TLFDAEEGIVSSVV
-30 KAMEEMGLVIP
+30 KAMKEMGLEIP
-41 QGAELRQVVGPPLR
+41 QGAQLRQVVGPPLR

-61 LNVPAERLDEAAE
+61 LNVPSERLDEAAD
-74 RYARIFRSEGMY
+74 RYAHIFRSEGMY
-86 RYSVYPGIRTL
+86 RYSVYPGIRTM

-103 NGLYVALASSKPQEL
+103 NGIYVALASSKPRDL
-118 CEHILQV
+118 CEHILRH
-125 YCLRHYFDR
+125 YGLRHFFDR
-134 VIGETDNHAKLGKP
+134 VIGETDSHAKLGKP
-148 EMIRRALPEHYRRA
+148 EMIRRALPEHYERA

-172 EGAKAAGVDGIGA
+172 EGAKAAGVDGVGA
-185 VYGCGSEE
+185 VYGCGSVE
-193 ELRKAGADRLVS
+193 ELQNAGATLLVS
-205 DADALRELL
+205 DADELRELL
-214 CPGVPVP
+214 CPGAAVP

-243 EKSLRQM
+243 EQSLRQL
-250 GFELVRTREPG
+250 GFDLVRTREPG

-275 TENAEMCANCEA
+275 TENAEMCGTCEA

-323 YQGGGREMGVEMIRQ
+323 YQGGGRAMGVDMIRQ

-353 YLAIDHDTAMK
+353 YLAIDHTTAMN
-364 RRLSASRPDRLEL
+364 RRLSASRPDRLEM
-377 ESSAF
+377 ESGAF

-391 ELIERDGRRFIVVS
+391 ELINRDRQRFIVVS
-405 GDQPAEEIARQ
+405 GDQPVKEIARQ
-416 VLRQVLRRL
+416 VLRQVLKRL
-425 EPGCEQE
+425 EPDCEQE
-432 GESTWKES
+432 A

>member
-16 TLFDAEEGIVSSVR
+16 TLFDAEEGIVSSVV
-30 KAMEEMGLVIP
+30 KAMKEMGLEIP
-41 QGAELRQVVGPPLR
+41 QGAQLRQVVGPPLR

-61 LNVPAERLDEAAE
+61 LNVPSERLDEAAD
-74 RYARIFRSEGMY
+74 RYAHIFRSEGMY
-86 RYSVYPGIRTL
+86 RYSVYPGIRTM

-103 NGLYVALASSKPQEL
+103 NGIYVALASSKPRDL
-118 CEHILQV
+118 CEHILRH
-125 YCLRHYFDR
+125 YGLRHFFDR
-134 VIGETDNHAKLGKP
+134 VIGETDSHAKLGKP
-148 EMIRRALPEHYRRA
+148 EMIRRALPEHYERA

-172 EGAKAAGVDGIGA
+172 EGAKAAGVDGVGA
-185 VYGCGSEE
+185 VYGCGSVE
-193 ELRKAGADRLVS
+193 ELQNAGATLLVS
-205 DADALRELL
+205 DADELRELL
-214 CPGVPVP
+214 CPGAAVP

-243 EKSLRQM
+243 EQSLRQL
-250 GFELVRTREPG
+250 GFDLVRTREPG

-275 TENAEMCANCEA
+275 TENAEMCGTCEA

-323 YQGGGREMGVEMIRQ
+323 YQGGGRAMGVDMIRQ

-353 YLAIDHDTAMK
+353 YLAIDHTTAMN
-364 RRLSASRPDRLEL
+364 RRLSASRPDRLEM
-377 ESSAF
+377 ESGAF

-391 ELIERDGRRFIVVS
+391 ELIDRDRQRFIVVS
-405 GDQPAEEIARQ
+405 GDQPVEEIARQ
-416 VLRQVLRRL
+416 VLRQVLKRL
-425 EPGCEQE
+425 EPDCEQE
-432 GESTWKES
+432 A

>member
-30 KAMEEMGLVIP
+30 KAMEEMGLAIP

-103 NGLYVALASSKPQEL
+103 NGLYVTLASSKPQEL

-172 EGAKAAGVDGIGA
+172 EGARGAGVDGIGA
-185 VYGCGSEE
+185 VYGCGSVE

-214 CPGVPVP
+214 CPGVPAP

-391 ELIERDGRRFIVVS
+391 ELIERDRRRFIVVS
-405 GDQPAEEIARQ
+405 GDQPADEIARQ

>member
-1 MGNFPYDAVVFDLDG
+1 MGHFPYDAVVFDLDG
-16 TLFDAEEGIVSSVR
+16 TLFDAEEGIVSSVV
-30 KAMEEMGLVIP
+30 KAMKEMGLEIP
-41 QGAELRQVVGPPLR
+41 QGAQLRQVVGPPLR

-61 LNVPAERLDEAAE
+61 LNVPSERLDEAAD
-74 RYARIFRSEGMY
+74 RYAHIFRSEGMY
-86 RYSVYPGIRTL
+86 RYSVYPGIRTM

-103 NGLYVALASSKPQEL
+103 NGIYVALASSKPRDL
-118 CEHILQV
+118 CERILRH
-125 YCLRHYFDR
+125 YGLRHYFDR
-134 VIGETDNHAKLGKP
+134 VIGETDSHAKLGKP
-148 EMIRRALPEHYRRA
+148 EMICRALPERYWRA

-172 EGAKAAGVDGIGA
+172 EGAKAAGVDGVGA
-185 VYGCGSEE
+185 VYGCGSVE
-193 ELRKAGADRLVS
+193 ELRRAGATLLVS
-205 DADALRELL
+205 DADELRELL
-214 CPGVPVP
+214 CPGAAVP

-243 EKSLRQM
+243 EQSLRQL
-250 GFELVRTREPG
+250 GFDLVRTREPG

-275 TENAEMCANCEA
+275 TENAEMCGTCEA

-323 YQGGGREMGVEMIRQ
+323 YQGGGRAMGVDMIRQ

-353 YLAIDHDTAMK
+353 YLAIDHTTAMN

-391 ELIERDGRRFIVVS
+391 ELIERNRQRFIVVS
-405 GDQPAEEIARQ
+405 GDQPVEEIARQ
-416 VLRQVLRRL
+416 VLQQVLQRL
-425 EPGCEQE
+425 EPGFEQE
-432 GESTWKES
+432 A

>member
-1 MGNFPYDAVVFDLDG
+1 MGHFPYDAVVFDLDG
-16 TLFDAEEGIVSSVR
+16 TLFDAEEGIVSSVV
-30 KAMEEMGLVIP
+30 KAMKEMGLEIP
-41 QGAELRQVVGPPLR
+41 QGAQLRQVVGPPLR

-61 LNVPAERLDEAAE
+61 LNVPSERLDEAAD
-74 RYARIFRSEGMY
+74 RYAHIFRSEGMY
-86 RYSVYPGIRTL
+86 RYSVYPGIRTM

-103 NGLYVALASSKPQEL
+103 NGIYVALASSKPRDL
-118 CEHILQV
+118 CECI
-125 YCLRHYFDR
+125 LRHYGLRHFFDR
-134 VIGETDNHAKLGKP
+134 VIGETDSHAKLGKP
-148 EMIRRALPEHYRRA
+148 EMIRRALPERYWRA

-172 EGAKAAGVDGIGA
+172 EGAKAAGVDGVGA
-185 VYGCGSEE
+185 VYGCGSVE
-193 ELRKAGADRLVS
+193 ELQNAGATLLVS
-205 DADALRELL
+205 DADELRELL
-214 CPGVPVP
+214 CPGAAVP

-243 EKSLRQM
+243 EQSLRQL
-250 GFELVRTREPG
+250 GFDLVRTREPG

-275 TENAEMCANCEA
+275 TENAEMCGTCEA

-323 YQGGGREMGVEMIRQ
+323 YQGGGRAMGVDMIRQ

-353 YLAIDHDTAMK
+353 YLSIDHDTAMK

-391 ELIERDGRRFIVVS
+391 ELIERDRRRFIVVS
-405 GDQPAEEIARQ
+405 GDQPVEEIARQ
-416 VLRQVLRRL
+416 VLRQVLKRL
-425 EPGCEQE
+425 EPDCEQE
-432 GESTWKES
+432 A